1 MRTNL
6 EYRDDTPVIEVRVF
20 SDDHLVAFEL
30 CEDERHAR
38 DVVDRW
44 AELPEVSFLVDNYS
58 CKHVVRPTRAA
69 ERPVTAVDTSIAA
82 AALDGVGW
90 E

>member
-38 DVVDRW
+38 DVVTRW
-44 AELPEVSFLVDNYS
+44 AELPEVSFLVDNYRGE
-58 CKHVVRPTRAA
+58 HVVGPKRALEPITDHIDSPIA
-69 ERPVTAVDTSIAA
+69 GAVI
-82 AALDGVGW
+82 DGAGW

>member
-6 EYRDDTPVIEVRVF
+6 EYRDDTPVIEVRVY
-20 SDDHLVAFEL
+20 SDDHLVALEL

-58 CKHVVRPTRAA
+58 CEHVVRPTPAA
-69 ERPVTAVDTSIAA
+69 KRPVPAADTSIAG